1 MIRDNKEFEVELVVT
16 TRHLYTVFART
27 PEEAISDAEGLL
39 EDGERGE
46 VMSSDVEASDAYP
59 IEEAAAFEDPDEED
73 DEDEDGD

>member
-39 EDGERGE
+39 DDGERGE
-46 VMSSDVEASDAYP
+46 VMSSEIEASDAYP
-59 IEEAAAFEDPDEED
+59 IEETAFEDPDDED
-73 DEDEDGD
+73 EEDEDGD